1 MCHVQR
7 VTNTC
12 GHRND
17 HVSLCC
23 RFAKAG
29 YSLAVP
35 ISDPNSNLS
44 YPTTSITTMTTD
56 FTSTTTT
63 TTATGDDKS
72 SMHYHSH
79 SVHQNTVE
87 GAGDGDPPAAA
98 TAAITASA
106 VAHRGFHACTQP
118 YCIYASVRMLESP
131 VGFMCMVDGCGRAD

>member
-29 YSLAVP
+29 YNLAVP
-35 ISDPNSNLS
+35 IRDPNSNLS
-44 YPTTSITTMTTD
+44 YPTTSITTTTTD
-56 FTSTTTT
+56 FTATTTT
-63 TTATGDDKS
+63 TTTGNDTS
-72 SMHYHSH
+72 AIHYHSH
-79 SVHQNTVE
+79 SVHQDTTD
-87 GAGDGDPPAAA
+87 GGGDPAAA
-98 TAAITASA
+98 TA

-131 VGFMCMVDGCGRAD
+131 AGFMCMVDGCGKAD